1 MAMRIFLNGCLWW
14 PSFCKPFGI
23 FRLISV
29 FETTAMLKFANL
41 QYFPLVPF
49 VRSIG
54 SLMKTD
60 KVDFIG

>member
-1 MAMRIFLNGCLWW
+1 MVMCIFLNGCLWW
-14 PSFCKPFGI
+14 PSFCKSFGI

-29 FETTAMLKFANL
+29 LETTAMLKIANL
-41 QYFPLVPF
+41 QYVPLVLF